1 LARSRLTS
9 ILLPL
14 AASLAIIFLIAS
26 AVIAARIQRA
36 SSGDP
41 LRKADAI
48 VVFGAAEYSGHP
60 SPVLKARLDH
70 ALDLFD
76 KGLAPVVITT
86 GGAGLDPVYSEG
98 GVGRE
103 YLTRHGVPDVNLIGE
118 TQSSDTAESA
128 ERVAKIMFTNHL
140 HSALVVSDAYHIFR
154 IKRMMAQTGIQA
166 FGAPRPD
173 SLPRTAWGR
182 FLGVSR
188 EVLSYWAW
196 KLHIT

>member
-1 LARSRLTS
+1 MARSRLTS
-9 ILLPL
+9 IFLTLIALL
-14 AASLAIIFLIAS
+14 AVAFLLAS
-26 AVIAARIQRA
+26 AVIAQKIQRA
-36 SSGDP
+36 SAGDP

-48 VVFGAAEYSGHP
+48 VVFGAAEYVGHP

-70 ALDLFD
+70 ALELFD
-76 KGLAPVVITT
+76 QGLAPVVITT

-103 YLTRHGVPDVNLIGE
+103 YLTKHGIPDVNLIGE
-118 TQSSDTAESA
+118 THSIDTAESA
-128 ERVAKIMFTNHL
+128 ERVANIMFENHL
-140 HSALVVSDAYHIFR
+140 HSALVVSDAYHMFR
-154 IKRMMAQTGIQA
+154 IKQMMAKSGVEA

-173 SLPRTAWGR
+173 SLPKSAWGR
-182 FLGVSR
+182 FEGVSR